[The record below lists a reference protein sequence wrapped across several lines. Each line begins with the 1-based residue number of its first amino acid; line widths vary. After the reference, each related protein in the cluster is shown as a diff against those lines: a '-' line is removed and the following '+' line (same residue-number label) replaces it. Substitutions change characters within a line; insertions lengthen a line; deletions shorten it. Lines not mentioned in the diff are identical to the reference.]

1 MTTSSPARLP
11 LQHWHTN
18 HGARFIDSDG
28 WQLPAVYSSVEAE
41 TTAARTGVVL
51 ADLSAFAKV
60 SLLGHGIE
68 AAARQLIGDEPAP
81 PPRGVALIRP
91 QGLGVVCRLTA
102 DHLLALA
109 SVTAPLPHGPFN
121 IPAVVASD
129 ATSAYASFC
138 LAGPRG
144 EAVLQRLTALDV
156 AALPSSSCAETGL
169 ASVHAALV
177 RAPELSVPSLRIL
190 VAWDLA
196 EYVWETLLDAGR
208 DHGIIPLGLDG
219 WRSLQVATPSVAG

>member
-1 MTTSSPARLP
+1 MTTPPARVP
-11 LQHWHTN
+11 LQHWHAS
-18 HGARFIDSDG
+18 HGARFSESDG
-28 WQLPAVYSSVEAE
+28 WQLPAVYRSVEAE

-60 SLLGHGIE
+60 SLLGPGVE

-81 PPRGVALIRP
+81 QPRGVALIRP

-129 ATSAYASFC
+129 ATSAYACFC
-138 LAGPRG
+138 LAGPRS
-144 EAVLQRLTALDV
+144 EAVLQRLTALD
-156 AALPSSSCAETGL
+156 LGRQPLGSCAETGV
-169 ASVHAALV
+169 AGVHAVLV
-177 RAPELSVPSLRIL
+177 RALELSVPSLRLL

-208 DHGIIPLGLDG
+208 GHGIVPLGLDG
-219 WRSLQVATPSVAG
+219 WRLLQAAPQSSSG